1 MVGWVIGLMS
11 VPEVLSFLFYL
22 ISPSWVG
29 LLVLNVLLQRLYV
42 SEMCRGW
49 CTMNGWRV
57 SRTKSDNSS
66 QWCGVFERQW
76 TACVCMCVCV
86 GIKGTYCYSQSEGGL
101 DGTRRVHM
109 HRHTLV
115 WTWFSALTW
124 SASSGSNTRDQQSGD
139 GLQCYCN
146 YCLMSRLEIDETLLS
161 NSRDVYQY
169 TRYQKFNCW
178 TNGGSVDSET
188 IIGVQAGNQALLTLM

>member
-1 MVGWVIGLMS
+1 MVGWVIGLIS
-11 VPEVLSFLFYL
+11 VFWSSFFFVLSYL
-22 ISPSWVG
+22 AKLSRTCGIKRSSSA
-29 LLVLNVLLQRLYV
+29 LVRT
-42 SEMCRGW
+42 CRGW

-76 TACVCMCVCV
+76 TARVCMCVCV
-86 GIKGTYCYSQSEGGL
+86 GIKGTYCYSQSEGCL

-115 WTWFSALTW
+115 RTWFSALTW
-124 SASSGSNTRDQQSGD
+124 SASSGSNARDQQSGD

-161 NSRDVYQY
+161 NRDVYQY

-188 IIGVQAGNQALLTLM
+188 IIGVQAGNQALLSLM